1 MLTGTKIVNES
12 PDALVLIDVLTLSVE
27 VDLRAVFIYGRYRK
41 MTRGIPQTRWPCRE
55 CKGRGCQSCENT
67 GLQYRQSV
75 QDLIGN
81 PLLEIFDAD
90 EHSFHG
96 MGREDIDV
104 RCLGRGR
111 PFVIEMKNPKKRTI
125 ESKHIESL
133 INQQANGHIEVSSM
147 RESNR
152 SEVVRIKDTPAE
164 KSYTIRFQLEPM
176 NALELAVLTAPLD
189 LTINDNQRQ
198 KRKKNRRRNNKK
210 QDRSQPIQNEIQVEQ
225 VLTKEQLL
233 NLKKDELVS
242 MAKEKNIP
250 SSGTKANIVERLI
263 EHQPEP
269 PEVFILPD
277 EDSIISTIE
286 SLNGLKIAQR
296 TPDRV
301 AHRRADLIRRR
312 TIFEAH
318 SPLVEHTNDGMVEV
332 EFTLRCESGT
342 YVKETVHGD
351 NGRTQPCLAS
361 MLKAKCKVLWL
372 DVGDIHAD

>member
-1 MLTGTKIVNES
+1 M
-12 PDALVLIDVLTLSVE
+12 
-27 VDLRAVFIYGRYRK
+27 
-41 MTRGIPQTRWPCRE
+41 
-55 CKGRGCQSCENT
+55 
-67 GLQYRQSV
+67 

-198 KRKKNRRRNNKK
+198 KRKKNR
-210 QDRSQPIQNEIQVEQ
+210 
-225 VLTKEQLL
+225 
-233 NLKKDELVS
+233 
-242 MAKEKNIP
+242 
-250 SSGTKANIVERLI
+250 NIVRA
-263 EHQPEP
+263 
-269 PEVFILPD
+269 
-277 EDSIISTIE
+277 
-286 SLNGLKIAQR
+286 G
-296 TPDRV
+296 
-301 AHRRADLIRRR
+301 HRYTRR
-312 TIFEAH
+312 T
-318 SPLVEHTNDGMVEV
+318 
-332 EFTLRCESGT
+332 
-342 YVKETVHGD
+342 
-351 NGRTQPCLAS
+351 RT
-361 MLKAKCKVLWL
+361 
-372 DVGDIHAD
+372 